1 MRWSEPN
8 GHDLRWPVWSVRRS
22 RRRVGREQHNRTLPA
37 RLMVYLSM
45 ALWLDFGKG
54 RVRVLRNL
62 LRGPRW
68 ARGS

>member
-1 MRWSEPN
+1 MAGLVCATVEAT
-8 GHDLRWPVWSVRRS
+8 G
-22 RRRVGREQHNRTLPA
+22 GREQHNRTLPA

-68 ARGS
+68 ARGG